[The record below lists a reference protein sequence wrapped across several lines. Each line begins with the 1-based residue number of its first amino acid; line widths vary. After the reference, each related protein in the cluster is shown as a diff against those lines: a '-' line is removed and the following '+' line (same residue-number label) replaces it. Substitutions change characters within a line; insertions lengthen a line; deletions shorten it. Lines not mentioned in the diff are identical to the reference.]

1 MKRVLSVA
9 AALFCLAACSPE
21 QGDAVPKAASDTVQT
36 LTSMDGKISIS
47 VHNSHFTDIIADSA
61 RHPKNVPASSLILL
75 QHDPEA
81 RITIYAANNG
91 PAQTDAKA
99 YFAELKT
106 ALQSDETQ
114 NVRVG
119 IATDNRMNYQTDRE
133 DRQGTLHQ
141 YSIAIYK
148 PHKSTVRASGH
159 EEGQKVLSE
168 VLKELSLSR

>member
-9 AALFCLAACSPE
+9 AALFCLAACNPE
-21 QGDAVPKAASDTVQT
+21 QGDAASKAASDTVQT

-47 VHNSHFTDIIADSA
+47 VHNTHFSHKIADTA
-61 RHPKNVPASSLILL
+61 LHPKNVPPSNLILL

-91 PAQTDAKA
+91 PAQTDAKT

-106 ALQSDETQ
+106 TLQSDETQ

-119 IATDNRMNYQTDRE
+119 IATDN
-133 DRQGTLHQ
+133 Q
-141 YSIAIYK
+141 YCIAIHEANIY
-148 PHKSTVRASGH
+148 TVCAYSH
-159 EEGQKVLSE
+159 HAGQKDLSV
-168 VLKELSLSR
+168 VLKEVSLAH

>member
-1 MKRVLSVA
+1 M
-9 AALFCLAACSPE
+9 
-21 QGDAVPKAASDTVQT
+21 

-61 RHPKNVPASSLILL
+61 RHPKNVPASNLILL

-91 PAQTDAKA
+91 PAQTDAKT

-106 ALQSDETQ
+106 TLQSDETQ

-133 DRQGTLHQ
+133 DRQGTFNQ
-141 YSIAIYK
+141 YCIAIHEANIY
-148 PHKSTVRASGH
+148 TVCAYSH
-159 EEGQKVLSE
+159 HVGQKELSE